1 MKIAAT
7 GLSGL
12 VGSRVEELL
21 KDKYEFVSIGLSA
34 GIDITNKDSI
44 FQGVASS
51 DADVVLNLAAKAD
64 VDGSEEDKALGDAGP
79 AWKLNVI
86 GAENVAL
93 ACAHFGKRL
102 IHISTDFV
110 FDGEKN
116 GYTEEDVPNPLNWYG
131 KTKFEGERVIQK
143 INGNFIIARIA
154 YPYRTSYKKKDFFR
168 TILSKLE
175 AGTHISAVTDHVMTP
190 TFIDD
195 FAGVLSILLERG
207 EKGIYHVVGD
217 SPISPYEATLLICD
231 KFGFDK
237 KLVSKTTRAQ
247 YFADRAVRPFGLFL
261 KNDKIE
267 ELGAKMRTFAEG
279 LDEIMR
285 QRGI

>member
-7 GLSGL
+7 GLTGL

-21 KDKYEFVSIGLSA
+21 KDRYEFVSIGLSA
-34 GIDITNKDSI
+34 GFNITNKDSI

-51 DADVVLNLAAKAD
+51 GADVVLNLAAKAD
-64 VDGSEEDKALGDAGP
+64 VDGSEEDKALRDAGP

-86 GAENVAL
+86 GAENIAL
-93 ACAHFGKRL
+93 ACAYFGKRL

-116 GYTEEDVPNPLNWYG
+116 GYTEEDVPNPPNWYG
-131 KTKFEGERVIQK
+131 KTKFEGERAIQK
-143 INGNFIIARIA
+143 INGDFIIARIA
-154 YPYRTSYKKKDFFR
+154 YPYRASYKKKDFFR
-168 TILSKLE
+168 AIFSKLE
-175 AGTHISAVTDHVMTP
+175 EGAHIGAVTDHVMTP

-195 FAGVLSILLERG
+195 LAEALSILFERG
-207 EKGIYHVVGD
+207 EKGIYHVVGS
-217 SPISPYEATLLICD
+217 SPTSPFAAALLICD
-231 KFGFDK
+231 KFGFDR

-247 YFADRAVRPFGLFL
+247 YFADRAPRPFGLFL

-267 ELGAKMRTFAEG
+267 KLGAKMRTFSEG
-279 LDEIMR
+279 LDEIIK
-285 QRGI
+285 QREI